1 MTSFQDIPPNPAASA
16 VESAAAVPPLSGE
29 DAAIVARLCDAH
41 TRVRNEMA
49 KVVVGQQEIVEHLL
63 IGLLCRGHVLLL
75 GVPGL
80 GKTLMARTL
89 AHTLDLEFRR
99 VQFTPDLM
107 PSDITGTDVITGD
120 PETRQH
126 KMEFMP
132 GPIFTNF
139 LLADEINRTPPK
151 TQAAL
156 LQAMQEQEV
165 TVGRQT
171 HPLTPPF
178 FVVATQ
184 NPIEMEG
191 TYPLPE
197 AQLDRFM
204 FNVRVRY
211 PSIDEE
217 VQIVKGTTTTTTA
230 EATPVMKA
238 DELCRLQD
246 LLRGVPVA
254 DDVIRYATRIVTA
267 SRPGESKRIES
278 IHKYISYGA
287 SPRASQYLVLGGK
300 GRAILAG
307 RYHVDFADVREL
319 AGPVL
324 RHRIVLNFHARADG
338 IDTDEIVRRLLQAV
352 PQEDTD

>member
-1 MTSFQDIPPNPAASA
+1 MTAPRKTFQN
-16 VESAAAVPPLSGE
+16 AAAGPGSATSSPSLSGD

-41 TRVRNEMA
+41 MTVKREIAR
-49 KVVVGQQEIVEHLL
+49 VVVGQQETIEHLL

-89 AHTLDLEFRR
+89 AQTLDLDFRR

-107 PSDITGTDVITGD
+107 PSDITGTDVIEGN
-120 PETRQH
+120 PETREH

-165 TVGRQT
+165 SVGRRT
-171 HPLTPPF
+171 HILRPPF
-178 FVVATQ
+178 YVVATQ

-217 VQIVKGTTTTTTA
+217 VQIVKGTTTTVTA
-230 EATPVMKA
+230 EARPVMQA
-238 DELCRLQD
+238 DELLRLQD
-246 LLRGVPVA
+246 LLRGVPIA
-254 DDVIRYATRIVTA
+254 DDVVRYAARIVAA
-267 SRPGESKRIES
+267 SRPGESQSIDT
-278 IHKYISYGA
+278 IHKYLSYGA

-307 RYHVDFADVREL
+307 RYHVDFADVRAL
-319 AGPVL
+319 AAPVL
-324 RHRIVLNFHARADG
+324 RHRLVLNFHARADG
-338 IDTDEIVRRLLQAV
+338 IDADEIVRRLLKVV
-352 PQEDTD
+352 PQEEK

>member
-1 MTSFQDIPPNPAASA
+1 
-16 VESAAAVPPLSGE
+16 
-29 DAAIVARLCDAH
+29 
-41 TRVRNEMA
+41 
-49 KVVVGQQEIVEHLL
+49 
-63 IGLLCRGHVLLL
+63 L

-89 AHTLDLEFRR
+89 ARTLDLEFRR

-107 PSDITGTDVITGD
+107 PSDITGTDVIKEEPGGG
-120 PETRQH
+120 RH
-126 KMEFMP
+126 RLEFMP

-156 LQAMQEQEV
+156 LQAMQEYEV
-165 TVGRQT
+165 SAGRQT
-171 HPLTPPF
+171 YQLKPPF
-178 FVVATQ
+178 YVVATQ

-204 FNVRVRY
+204 FNLKVNY

-217 VQIVKGTTTTTTA
+217 VQIVKGTTSTYTA
-230 EATPVMKA
+230 QAVPVLKA
-238 DELCRLQD
+238 DEVLRLQE
-246 LLRGVPVA
+246 LVRGVPIA
-254 DDVIRYATRIVTA
+254 DDVVRYAARLVAA
-267 SRPGESKRIES
+267 SRPGDSASGDS

-307 RYHVDFADVREL
+307 RYHVDFADVRAM

-324 RHRIVLNFHARADG
+324 RHRLVLNFHARADG
-338 IDTDEIVRRLLQAV
+338 VDSDTLVGRLLKIVR
-352 PQEDTD
+352 QEG